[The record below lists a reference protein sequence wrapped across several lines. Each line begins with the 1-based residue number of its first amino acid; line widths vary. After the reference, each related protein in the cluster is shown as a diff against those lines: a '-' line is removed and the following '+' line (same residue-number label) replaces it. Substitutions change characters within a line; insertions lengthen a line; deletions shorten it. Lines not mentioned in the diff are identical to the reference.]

1 MKGIRAF
8 TLIELL
14 VVISIIALLM
24 GILLPSLQ
32 KARRTALRMKCLAN
46 MRNMELAHWMYMMDW
61 EGYFIDVGL
70 AHGGAHAR
78 EDVAW
83 INTLAKYYSNK
94 LLHRSPIDTSPHW
107 PVEEG
112 GQGVPVPPSTDQFR
126 RTSYGVNNYLTE
138 VAPTKPYRKLSQV
151 PRPSATVHF
160 LIMAFEGP
168 FAGDGS
174 WHKHLGYKLNG
185 VGHNDPSNGIYLLEL
200 ELYSTS
206 NDPNIAKSEPFWIV
220 FNLGMPEQDHHNAIY
235 WIDERL
241 AQSPDLEQDGCID
254 FKDFSILASQ
264 WHGTNCDCWNNW
276 CDEADITED
285 GRVDLLDLAKIAS
298 NWLKS
303 LDCVK
308 EENSSNQIV
317 DEELGP
323 G

>member
-32 KARRTALRMKCLAN
+32 KARRTALRMKCLSN
-46 MRNMELAHWMYMMDW
+46 MRNMELAHWMYMTDW

-70 AHGGAHAR
+70 AHGGTHAK

-83 INTLAKYYSNK
+83 VNTLATHYSDK
-94 LLHRSPIDTSPHW
+94 LLHRSPIDKSPHW
-107 PVEEG
+107 SVEEG

-168 FAGDGS
+168 FAGTDHPHVESWMVPGQPDSPPVIAARQIQTNAHGGREQSWEARSNYGFLDGHADS
-174 WHKHLGYKLNG
+174 MKFRDVYVNPKTN
-185 VGHNDPSNGIYLLEL
+185 NYDPE
-200 ELYSTS
+200 
-206 NDPNIAKSEPFWIV
+206 V
-220 FNLGMPEQDHHNAIY
+220 
-235 WIDERL
+235 
-241 AQSPDLEQDGCID
+241 AQ
-254 FKDFSILASQ
+254 
-264 WHGTNCDCWNNW
+264 
-276 CDEADITED
+276 
-285 GRVDLLDLAKIAS
+285 
-298 NWLKS
+298 
-303 LDCVK
+303 
-308 EENSSNQIV
+308 
-317 DEELGP
+317 
-323 G
+323 

>member
-46 MRNMELAHWMYMMDW
+46 MRNMELAHWMYMIDW

-70 AHGGAHAR
+70 AHGGAHAK

-107 PVEEG
+107 PTEEG

-126 RTSYGVNNYLTE
+126 RTSYGINNYLTE

-168 FAGDGS
+168 FAGADHPHVESWMVPGEPDSPPVLAARQIQTNAHGGREKSWEARSNYGFLDG
-174 WHKHLGYKLNG
+174 HADTLKFRDVYVNPKN
-185 VGHNDPSNGIYLLEL
+185 NNFDPE
-200 ELYSTS
+200 
-206 NDPNIAKSEPFWIV
+206 V
-220 FNLGMPEQDHHNAIY
+220 
-235 WIDERL
+235 
-241 AQSPDLEQDGCID
+241 
-254 FKDFSILASQ
+254 
-264 WHGTNCDCWNNW
+264 
-276 CDEADITED
+276 AD
-285 GRVDLLDLAKIAS
+285 
-298 NWLKS
+298 
-303 LDCVK
+303 
-308 EENSSNQIV
+308 
-317 DEELGP
+317 
-323 G
+323 

>member
-32 KARRTALRMKCLAN
+32 KARRTALRMKCMSN

-70 AHGGAHAR
+70 AHGGAHGK
-78 EDVAW
+78 EDTAW
-83 INTLAKYYSNK
+83 VNTLATYYKDK
-94 LLHRSPIDTSPHW
+94 LLYRSPIDKSPHW

-138 VAPTKPYRKLSQV
+138 VAPTKPYRNLSQV

-168 FAGDGS
+168 FAGADHPHVESWMVPGQPDSPPVMAARQIQTNAHGGREQSWQARSNYGFLDGHADS
-174 WHKHLGYKLNG
+174 LSFRDVYVNPKTN
-185 VGHNDPSNGIYLLEL
+185 NFDPE
-200 ELYSTS
+200 
-206 NDPNIAKSEPFWIV
+206 V
-220 FNLGMPEQDHHNAIY
+220 
-235 WIDERL
+235 
-241 AQSPDLEQDGCID
+241 AQ
-254 FKDFSILASQ
+254 
-264 WHGTNCDCWNNW
+264 
-276 CDEADITED
+276 
-285 GRVDLLDLAKIAS
+285 
-298 NWLKS
+298 
-303 LDCVK
+303 
-308 EENSSNQIV
+308 
-317 DEELGP
+317 
-323 G
+323 

>member
-46 MRNMELAHWMYMMDW
+46 MRNMELAHWMYMIDW

-78 EDVAW
+78 EDAAW

-107 PVEEG
+107 PTEEG

-126 RTSYGVNNYLTE
+126 RTSYGINNYLTE

-168 FAGDGS
+168 FAGADHPHVESWMVPGEPDSPPVLAARQIQTNAHGGREKSWEARSNYGFLDG
-174 WHKHLGYKLNG
+174 HADTLKFRDVYVNPKN
-185 VGHNDPSNGIYLLEL
+185 NNFDPE
-200 ELYSTS
+200 
-206 NDPNIAKSEPFWIV
+206 V
-220 FNLGMPEQDHHNAIY
+220 
-235 WIDERL
+235 
-241 AQSPDLEQDGCID
+241 
-254 FKDFSILASQ
+254 
-264 WHGTNCDCWNNW
+264 
-276 CDEADITED
+276 AD
-285 GRVDLLDLAKIAS
+285 
-298 NWLKS
+298 
-303 LDCVK
+303 
-308 EENSSNQIV
+308 
-317 DEELGP
+317 
-323 G
+323 